1 MVGRMSLAE
10 RSLQV
15 QYQIAR
21 VLAESTSLHAA
32 APLILRAICETLD
45 WELGLLWQVDPSA
58 GELRF
63 VELWRA
69 PSVRA
74 DRFEQASRDRSF
86 ERDVGLPGR
95 VWASGKAA
103 WIPDV
108 ATDTNFLRAG
118 LAAECGLHAGFAFP
132 IRLGDETLG
141 VLEFFARAIRAP
153 EEVLLTLMEGIG
165 RQIGQFDE
173 RCRAQTALLV
183 KVGELAEVN
192 ARVTRQRE
200 ELQSAYAQLREA
212 HAALQTANERLAALA
227 DTDSLTGVAN
237 PRALQHRLDLLVA
250 DASRGRTFSLVVCDL
265 DGFKHLNDTYGHAAG
280 DAILIAVARSLE
292 ERVRRSD
299 LVARYGGDEFV
310 ILFADA
316 NAETAVELAE
326 ILRRRLET
334 IRTPS
339 GAPVLASF
347 GVSTSGPERPTAAAL
362 LRAADEALYE
372 AKRLG
377 RNRVVHCA
385 GMQAS

>member
-1 MVGRMSLAE
+1 MSRAE

-45 WELGLLWQVDPSA
+45 WKLGLLWRVDPSA

-63 VELWRA
+63 VELWHA
-69 PSVRA
+69 PSVRV

-95 VWASGKAA
+95 VWASGKPA
-103 WIPDV
+103 WTPDV
-108 ATDTNFLRAG
+108 GTDTNFLPAG
-118 LAAECGLHAGFAFP
+118 LATECGRHGGFAFP

-141 VLEFFARAIRAP
+141 VLEFFARAIREP

-165 RQIGQFDE
+165 SQIGQFDE

-183 KVGELAEVN
+183 KVEELEEVN

-212 HAALQTANERLAALA
+212 HAAVQIANERLAALA

-237 PRALQHRLDLLVA
+237 HRALQHRLDLLVA
-250 DASRGRTFSLVVCDL
+250 DAGRGRTFSLVVCDL

-326 ILRRRLET
+326 ILRQRLET

-347 GVSTSGPERPTAAAL
+347 GVSTSGLERPTAAAL

-377 RNRVVHCA
+377 RNRVVHCTA
-385 GMQAS
+385 MQAS

>member
-1 MVGRMSLAE
+1 MSRAE

-32 APLILRAICETLD
+32 APRILRAICEALD
-45 WELGLLWQVDPSA
+45 WKLGLLWRVDPSA

-63 VELWRA
+63 VELWHA
-69 PSVRA
+69 SSVRV
-74 DRFEQASRDRSF
+74 DRFEKASRDRSF

-95 VWASGKAA
+95 VWASGKPA
-103 WIPDV
+103 WTPDV
-108 ATDTNFLRAG
+108 GADTNFLRAE
-118 LAAECGLHAGFAFP
+118 LAAECGQLGGFAFP

-141 VLEFFARAIRAP
+141 VLEFFAPAIRAP

-165 RQIGQFDE
+165 SQIGQFDE
-173 RCRAQTALLV
+173 RCRAQTTLLV

-192 ARVTRQRE
+192 VRVTRQRE

-212 HAALQTANERLAALA
+212 HAAVQIANERLAALA

-237 PRALQHRLDLLVA
+237 HRALQHRLDLLVA
-250 DASRGRTFSLVVCDL
+250 DAGRGRTFSLVVCDL

-326 ILRRRLET
+326 ILRGQLET

-347 GVSTSGPERPTAAAL
+347 GVSTSGLARPTAAAL

-377 RNRVVHCA
+377 RNRVVHCTA
-385 GMQAS
+385 MQAS

>member
-1 MVGRMSLAE
+1 MSLAE
-10 RSLQV
+10 RCLQV

-21 VLAESTSLHAA
+21 VLAESASLHAA

-45 WELGLLWQVDPSA
+45 WEIGLLWRVDPSV

-63 VELWRA
+63 VELWHA
-69 PSVRA
+69 PSVRV
-74 DRFEQASRDRSF
+74 DRFEQASRERSF
-86 ERDVGLPGR
+86 ARDVGLPGR
-95 VWASGKAA
+95 VWASGKPA

-108 ATDTNFLRAG
+108 VQDTNFTRAG

-132 IRLGDETLG
+132 LRLGNETLG
-141 VLEFFARAIRAP
+141 VFEFFARTIRAP
-153 EEVLLTLMEGIG
+153 EEALLTLMEGIG
-165 RQIGQFDE
+165 SQIGQFDE
-173 RCRAQTALLV
+173 RRRVEAALLV
-183 KVGELAEVN
+183 KVGDLAEVN
-192 ARVTRQRE
+192 ARVTLQRE

-250 DASRGRTFSLVVCDL
+250 DAGRGRTFSLVVCDL
-265 DGFKHLNDTYGHAAG
+265 DKFKHLNDTYGHAAG

-310 ILFADA
+310 ILFVDA
-316 NAETAVELAE
+316 NAGTAVELAE

-339 GAPVLASF
+339 GAPLLASF

-377 RNRVVHCA
+377 RNRVVHSA